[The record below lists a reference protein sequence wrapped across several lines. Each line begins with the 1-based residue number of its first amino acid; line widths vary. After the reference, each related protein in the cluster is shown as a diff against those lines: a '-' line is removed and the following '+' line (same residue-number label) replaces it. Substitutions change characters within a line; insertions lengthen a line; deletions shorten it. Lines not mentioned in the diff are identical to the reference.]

1 MNKTIL
7 IVEDEFI
14 VADDLQLT
22 LRNAGYSVCGI
33 ADNVGEA
40 KEIIESKKPSLVLL
54 DIHLKGKGN
63 GIELAKEL
71 KEQGIAFVY
80 LSANSNQKV
89 LEDAKAT
96 EPYGFL
102 VKPFREKDLL
112 VMIDIAFYRHENSM
126 EAKWRKDLLLH
137 KELLSLE
144 KSSQTLEEKLLN
156 TAKAL
161 QQHVPFDL
169 MAVKFKSPG
178 SNNYFSI
185 GFLRIGF
192 DEYQTIGIKE
202 LSVITGVKEDEIK
215 ALNNNSP
222 VDYTPVIYNGEAFK
236 KSLAKNAL
244 RELLAQQFNFSS
256 ALIFP
261 VIIGYGNIAS
271 ISFFRK
277 SNEGFITEQLNLL
290 SRMQIPLVAIIEGL
304 SPRENDR
311 IQNIDAGTGK
321 AYQQKKFKNI
331 IGNSSSLLNVLD
343 LVEQVAT
350 VDTSVLILG
359 ESGTGKEKIASCI
372 HELSPRKNKPFI
384 KINCSALPPTLIE
397 SELFGHEKGAFTNAL
412 DKHIGKFELANT
424 GTIFLD
430 EIGDMP
436 VELQVKLLRVLQEKE
451 IERIGGKQPVKVDV
465 RVIAA
470 TNRNLQTEMAQGKF
484 RLDLYY
490 RLNVFPITLPALR
503 ERKED
508 IKDLSEFFATKF
520 SNKFNKSYTGF
531 GYQMLQQL
539 NNYDFPGNIRELE
552 NIIEQSVI
560 LNDGVKEL
568 SLRQPLSSHYQDTT
582 TAHFTIKTLDDV
594 KRLQRQTEIDHIA
607 SVLSKTRGRIR
618 GKEGAA
624 ELLNEKP
631 TTLESR
637 MQKLGIKKEDFQ

>member
-22 LRNAGYSVCGI
+22 LQQAGYTVCGI
-33 ADNVGEA
+33 ADNVVEA
-40 KEIIESKKPSLVLL
+40 KEIIETKKPSLVLL
-54 DIHLKGKGN
+54 DIHLKGKLN

-71 KEQGIAFVY
+71 KEQNIAFIY
-80 LSANSNQKV
+80 LSANSNQKI
-89 LEDAKAT
+89 LEEAKAT

-126 EAKWRKDLLLH
+126 EARWRTG
-137 KELLSLE
+137 LSLQKKLYDIQ
-144 KSSQTLEEKLLN
+144 KSGQAFQQKLLE

-161 QQHVPFDL
+161 QHHIPFDFV
-169 MAVKFKSPG
+169 AIKFKHAG
-178 SNNYFSI
+178 SNNYNAFGFS
-185 GFLRIGF
+185 RIGF
-192 DEYQTIGIKE
+192 DEYQNIGVDE
-202 LSVITGVKEDEIK
+202 LSIISGLEKDVIKTKLD
-215 ALNNNSP
+215 NSP
-222 VDYTPVIYNGEAFK
+222 VDYAPVLYNGDDFK
-236 KSLAKNAL
+236 KLLSQNPIQAL
-244 RELLAQQFNFSS
+244 LSKQFGFSS
-256 ALIFP
+256 RLSFP
-261 VIIGYGNIAS
+261 LSTSDGSN
-271 ISFFRK
+271 FFVCFYRRL
-277 SNEGFITEQLNLL
+277 NDGFNADQLNLL
-290 SRMQIPLVAIIEGL
+290 SRMQMPLISILESSLQEHQDISTL
-304 SPRENDR
+304 SSEKNK
-311 IQNIDAGTGK
+311 THS
-321 AYQQKKFKNI
+321 KFANI

-350 VDTSVLILG
+350 VNTSVLILG

-412 DKHIGKFELANT
+412 EKHIGKFEMADT

-451 IERIGGKQPVKVDV
+451 IERIGGKQSIKVDV

-470 TNRNLQTEMAQGKF
+470 TNRDLQNEMANGKF

-490 RLNVFPITLPALR
+490 RLNVFPITLPPLR

-508 IKDLSEFFATKF
+508 IKDLSEFFAKEF
-520 SNKFNKSYTGF
+520 AKKFNKPYTGIS
-531 GYQMLQQL
+531 YQMLQHL
-539 NNYDFPGNIRELE
+539 NSYNFPGNIRELE

-560 LNDGVKEL
+560 LNDGKSEL
-568 SLRQPLSSHYQDTT
+568 ALRQPLASNNNNSSSEN
-582 TAHFTIKTLDDV
+582 TAIKTLDDV
-594 KRLQRQTEIDHIA
+594 KRLQRKTEIDHI
-607 SVLSKTRGRIR
+607 SSILSKTHGRIR
-618 GKEGAA
+618 GKDGAA

-637 MQKLGIKKEDFQ
+637 ILKLGIKKEDFQ